1 MQHINSSIQ
10 IGKILAS
17 RRKVL
22 GISQAVLATKLRISQ
37 GRVSELETQPGALTV
52 DRLLVVLNLLG
63 LELAVNELAP
73 KAKQMKLSKLLKPLE
88 W

>member
-17 RRKVL
+17 RRKAL
-22 GISQAVLATKLRISQ
+22 GISQATLAAKLRISQ
-37 GRVSELETQPGALTV
+37 GRVSELETRPGALTV

-63 LELAVNELAP
+63 LELTVDEQAP
-73 KAKQMKLSKLLKPLE
+73 KIKKTKVE

>member
-17 RRKVL
+17 RRKAL
-22 GISQAVLATKLRISQ
+22 GISQVALAAKLQISQ

-52 DRLLVVLNLLG
+52 DRLLIVLNLLG
-63 LELAVNELAP
+63 LELAIDELAP
-73 KAKQMKLSKLLKPLE
+73 KAKKVKLSKPPE